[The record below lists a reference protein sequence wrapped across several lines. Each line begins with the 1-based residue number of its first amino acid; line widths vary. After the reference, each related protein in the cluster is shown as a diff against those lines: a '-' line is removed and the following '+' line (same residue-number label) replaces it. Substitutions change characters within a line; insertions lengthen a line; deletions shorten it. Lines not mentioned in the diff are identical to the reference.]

1 MAKESQEFR
10 FGQIVDKF
18 QGAPGRQIIKVRT
31 GGGGEDEAENRRDKE
46 DELSAR

>member
-1 MAKESQEFR
+1 MAEESQEFR

-18 QGAPGRQIIKVRT
+18 QGAPRRQIIKVWM
-31 GGGGEDEAENRRDKE
+31 GAAERSKNAE